1 MDINSLLQQLIG
13 STNASNANIDQQSKL
28 YNSAID
34 TQKEGL
40 AELNTMAQSQGVVAG
55 IAAQRDAEIKFKQNQ
70 QLQAATAMLGL
81 NPDDVNNEIAQSVA
95 RLNSAQQARK
105 HELFNYQ
112 QLQSVDFMSNPVG
125 YILAQLKAPGVVQRH
140 NALAAVEND
149 AAQNIEARTSLLKS
163 INTTVA
169 ANVADDIRSQQLVQA
184 RADSMAADMKR
195 KELEMNS
202 SSKIATMYLQ
212 AAQFEDKKNDNKRQA
227 IGMMIS
233 AEQVKAS
240 REATAMSRAVID
252 AEKQRKAL
260 TDKEKDA
267 ELQKLNDSI
276 KLVGTAIGRP
286 GMNLTTLQ
294 TIKDKKM
301 LELWSY
307 AAQNKVFG
315 PDLQGAVE
323 FVTKQGNMNMIMQGN
338 PGTAVFLT
346 KVQEGVT
353 AERKLIKAQ
362 ALAGGPKLTEDQEIA
377 AAYAS
382 YQDKLRRSAGDP
394 ETATPLNNRAWDD
407 KLNPYKADFQAMSGV
422 EAVKDNALM
431 KAANVIGVRTG
442 EQETT
447 AIKSVMAQVS
457 QGTLTP
463 QQASREITQFYRN
476 AAKRNI
482 ETYAYNLAGMP
493 VQTSYMI
500 VLPAEGWSGRPIAFD
515 GMNPTSTE
523 AAIAQAIALERAG
536 SFGAAMSQVNNNV
549 FNTAPVGRAIAGQL
563 DIGNS
568 AAVKRAQEAF
578 NLK

>member
-28 YNSAID
+28 YNSAIEG
-34 TQKEGL
+34 QKEGL
-40 AELNTMAQSQGVVAG
+40 AELDTMAQSQGVVAG
-55 IAAQRDAEIKFKQNQ
+55 IAAQQSAEIKYKQNQ
-70 QLQAATAMLGL
+70 QLQAAQTMLGL

-112 QLQSVDFMSNPVG
+112 QLQSVDFMANPVG

-149 AAQNIEARTSLLKS
+149 AAQNIEARTTLLKS

-195 KELEMNS
+195 KELELAS

-227 IGMMIS
+227 LGMMIS
-233 AEQVKAS
+233 AQQAEIA
-240 REATAMSRAVID
+240 RESINLQRQTLN
-252 AEKQRKAL
+252 AERDRKAL
-260 TDKEKDA
+260 TEQEKAA

-276 KLVGTAIGRP
+276 KLVGMAIGRP
-286 GMNLTTLQ
+286 GMSLTTLQ

-307 AAQNKVFG
+307 AAQNKSFG
-315 PDLQGAVE
+315 PDLQSSVE
-323 FVTKQGNMNMIMQGN
+323 FVTQQGNMNMIMQSN
-338 PGTAVFLT
+338 PGTAVFLS

-362 ALAGGPKLTEDQEIA
+362 ALATGGKMTEDQEIA

-382 YQDKLRRSAGDP
+382 YADKLRRSAGDP
-394 ETATPLNNRAWDD
+394 ATTIPLNNSAWDG

-431 KAANVIGVRTG
+431 KAANVLGVRTG

-447 AIKSVMAQVS
+447 AIKAVMAQVS

-463 QQASREITQFYRN
+463 PQAAKEISLFYRH

-482 ETYAYNLAGMP
+482 ETYAYNLASMP
-493 VQTSYMI
+493 VQTSYMV

-515 GMNPTSTE
+515 AMNPTSTE
-523 AAIAQAIALERAG
+523 AAIAQALSIV
-536 SFGAAMSQVNNNV
+536 GANR
-549 FNTAPVGRAIAGQL
+549 TVGGKIV
-563 DIGNS
+563 DIF
-568 AAVKRAQEAF
+568 K
-578 NLK
+578 

>member
-1 MDINSLLQQLIG
+1 MDINSLLQQIIG
-13 STNASNANIDQQSKL
+13 STNASNANIDKQAQL
-28 YNSAID
+28 YGSAID

-40 AELNTMAQSQGVVAG
+40 AELNTMAQTQGMVAG
-55 IAAQRDAEIKFKQNQ
+55 IAAQQAAEVKYKQNQ
-70 QLQAATAMLGL
+70 QLEAAQAMLGL

-105 HELFNYQ
+105 HELYNYQ

-140 NALAAVEND
+140 NALASVEND
-149 AAQNIEARTSLLKS
+149 AAQNIESRTNLLKN
-163 INTTVA
+163 INSTVA
-169 ANVADDIRSQQLVQA
+169 ANVADDIRTQQLTQA
-184 RADSMAADMKR
+184 RSESLAADMKR
-195 KELEMNS
+195 KELELNS

-227 IGMMIS
+227 LGMLLQ
-233 AEQVKAS
+233 AEQAKIS
-240 REATAMSRAVID
+240 REGIALQRQALNE
-252 AEKQRKAL
+252 EKQRKAQ
-260 TDKEKDA
+260 TEQEKA
-267 ELQKLNDSI
+267 LELQKLNDSI

-307 AAQNKVFG
+307 AAQNKSFG
-315 PDLQGAVE
+315 PDLQSSIE
-323 FVTKQGNMNMIMQGN
+323 FVTQQGNMNLIMQGN

-362 ALAGGPKLTEDQEIA
+362 AMATGGKMTEEQEIA

-382 YQDKLRRSAGDP
+382 YSDKLRRSAGDP
-394 ETATPLNNRAWDD
+394 ATTTPLNSSTWDG

-422 EAVKDNALM
+422 PEVKDNALM
-431 KAANVIGVRTG
+431 KAANVLGVRTG

-447 AIKSVMAQVS
+447 AIKAVFAQIS

-463 QQASREITQFYRN
+463 PQAAKEISTFYRH

-482 ETYAYNLAGMP
+482 ETFAYNLAGMP
-493 VQTSYMI
+493 VQTSYMV
-500 VLPAEGWSGRPIAFD
+500 VLPAEGWNGRPIAFD
-515 GMNPTSTE
+515 AMNPTSTE
-523 AAIAQAIALERAG
+523 AAIAQAI
-536 SFGAAMSQVNNNV
+536 SMSSISGRL
-549 FNTAPVGRAIAGQL
+549 FNF
-563 DIGNS
+563 
-568 AAVKRAQEAF
+568 K
-578 NLK
+578 